1 MLNASPI
8 LILWSETS
16 LEVMGVITLLE
27 ISLVEVCGV
36 LNDSL
41 FIVGLILGFDSV
53 TIVSI
58 SGSDA
63 VAKCA

>member
-1 MLNASPI
+1 MLNASLI
-8 LILWSETS
+8 LTLWSETS
-16 LEVMGVITLLE
+16 LEVMGVISFLD
-27 ISLVEVCGV
+27 ISVVEVCGV

-53 TIVSI
+53 MIVSI
-58 SGSDA
+58 LGSDA

>member
-8 LILWSETS
+8 LTLWSETS
-16 LEVMGVITLLE
+16 LEVMAVTTFLG
-27 ISLVEVCGV
+27 ISVVEVCGG

-41 FIVGLILGFDSV
+41 FTDGFIFALDWV

>member
-1 MLNASPI
+1 MLNASPM
-8 LILWSETS
+8 LTFWSETS
-16 LEVMGVITLLE
+16 LEVMGVITFLE
-27 ISLVEVCGV
+27 IFVVEVCGG

-41 FIVGLILGFDSV
+41 FIGGLILALGWV

-63 VAKCA
+63 VAK

>member
-27 ISLVEVCGV
+27 ISVVEVCGV
-36 LNDSL
+36 LDDSL
-41 FIVGLILGFDSV
+41 FIVGLILGFDSA

-63 VAKCA
+63 VAK

>member
-8 LILWSETS
+8 LTLWFETS

-27 ISLVEVCGV
+27 MSVVEVGVV
-36 LNDSL
+36 LNDSF
-41 FIVGLILGFDSV
+41 FIVELIIGLDSV

-58 SGSDA
+58 SGSDT

>member
-8 LILWSETS
+8 LTLWSETS
-16 LEVMGVITLLE
+16 LEVMGVITFLD
-27 ISLVEVCGV
+27 ISVVEVCGV

-41 FIVGLILGFDSV
+41 FIVGLILGFDSAM
-53 TIVSI
+53 IVSI
-58 SGSDA
+58 PGSDA